1 MAPSSD
7 SLFSQKTS
15 KEPKPKD
22 SLSPRFRLSWLLP
35 IGLLVG
41 FAITAWFLFGDR
53 LLPARTVQLGSV
65 AAISS
70 GTTEQASPTE
80 TSADPWEAIVIFQA
94 SGWIEPAPYPIRAT
108 ALINGVIEEVMVL
121 EGETV
126 EKDDLLATLID
137 EDARLALSQAEA
149 QLGQAKTSLQITKA
163 RSRAAQS
170 TVIARQAQIESARAR
185 LAELKDDADRLAKIG
200 KDATS
205 AGEIRRAALR
215 VDAQEAVLSVR
226 EAELEEWKSE
236 ASALELSVDQAARNQ
251 EEAESVVD
259 EKALALD
266 RTKIC
271 SPINGII
278 QRLLAAPGQKK
289 MLGMDNPESA
299 TVAILY
305 QPDSLQARIDVPLE
319 QAAGLFPGQPV
330 WIRTNLLPDKQFRGK
345 VDRIVGEADLQRNT
359 LQAKVLLLDSD
370 PRLRP
375 EMLCRAEFL
384 ASSQGETNSVSS
396 STGGKKLLL
405 FIPTAALTKRSGDE
419 ATVWVVDPLNPI
431 IKSQVVRLGV
441 EQRDGEQQITD
452 GLRPGQKVVI
462 NPASDLQ
469 EGDRIVAKTTA
480 QNEEPQ

>member
-1 MAPSSD
+1 
-7 SLFSQKTS
+7 
-15 KEPKPKD
+15 
-22 SLSPRFRLSWLLP
+22 
-35 IGLLVG
+35 
-41 FAITAWFLFGDR
+41 
-53 LLPARTVQLGSV
+53 
-65 AAISS
+65 
-70 GTTEQASPTE
+70 
-80 TSADPWEAIVIFQA
+80 
-94 SGWIEPAPYPIRAT
+94 
-108 ALINGVIEEVMVL
+108 
-121 EGETV
+121 
-126 EKDDLLATLID
+126 
-137 EDARLALSQAEA
+137 
-149 QLGQAKTSLQITKA
+149 
-163 RSRAAQS
+163 
-170 TVIARQAQIESARAR
+170 
-185 LAELKDDADRLAKIG
+185 
-200 KDATS
+200 
-205 AGEIRRAALR
+205 
-215 VDAQEAVLSVR
+215 
-226 EAELEEWKSE
+226 
-236 ASALELSVDQAARNQ
+236 
-251 EEAESVVD
+251 
-259 EKALALD
+259 
-266 RTKIC
+266 
-271 SPINGII
+271 
-278 QRLLAAPGQKK
+278 